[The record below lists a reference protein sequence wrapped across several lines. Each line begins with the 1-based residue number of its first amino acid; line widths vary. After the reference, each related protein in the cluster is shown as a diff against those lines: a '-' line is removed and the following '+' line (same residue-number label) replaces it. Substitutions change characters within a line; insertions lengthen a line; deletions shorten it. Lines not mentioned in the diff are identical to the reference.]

1 MCAKAD
7 YREGLRVMHV
17 EVRRLMRGIAAR
29 WRRRIGQDA
38 RRPALAPGALGRVLQ
53 RVK

>member
-7 YREGLRVMHV
+7 YREGIRVMHV
-17 EVRRLMRGIAAR
+17 EVRRLIRGIAAR
-29 WRRRIGQDA
+29 WRRRIA
-38 RRPALAPGALGRVLQ
+38 RAAPSPALAPTALGQVLQ

>member
-7 YREGLRVMHV
+7 YREGFRVLAQ
-17 EVRRLMRGIAAR
+17 ELRRLMRGVAAR
-29 WRRRIGQDA
+29 WRRRPTQAPVFPITIGH
-38 RRPALAPGALGRVLQ
+38 APL